1 MTDYETNT
9 GHPDYAGRDLPDSEP
24 YEEWGWRDRRAY
36 IYREWMD
43 AGTHRLVNKSAL
55 AEQFG
60 VSRNTI
66 YKDLDRIAGFVDDNL
81 GEHHGAETVGVY
93 KRAVQELLSEGKY
106 KQAAQVQDMMGDW
119 LERRGKVDKEPE
131 RHAIATADAADVDEE
146 DMDFLDEV
154 F

>member
-93 KRAVQELLSEGKY
+93 KRAVEELLSEGEY